1 MPKLVFKIAADYEA
15 VIRLREEISKLEA
28 QLKRMD
34 VNKSPA
40 AAKALETQLASA
52 RQQMMGL
59 VTEAAKAG
67 AVMESDF
74 KKKIYDASQTVNDL
88 SEKIIA
94 QRTVVREV
102 QADVKRLG
110 ETYRTAL
117 KNGPIGA
124 ASKKSE
130 YDAARKALDE
140 ERAALFGLTQ
150 EQANARL
157 SVKKLRDEY
166 SLFKEESGD
175 VKDAIGDIT
184 GQMKNWIAGIAG
196 GIGIKEFL
204 GQMIQV
210 RGEFENIETSLR
222 VLLGGDSEKLSDIMS
237 QMKEYALISPL
248 TTKDMASAL
257 QMMIGFG
264 IQAEDAITYLKALGD
279 ISMGDTV
286 HFNSLALAFSQMSAA
301 GKLMGQD
308 LNQMIN
314 AGFNPLQQISEKT
327 GKSIGELKDE
337 MSKGAI
343 SAQMVQQAFIDA
355 TSEGGKFYGMAS
367 EGAKTLNGQISM
379 LQESVDNMFND
390 MGQASEGVILNSI
403 QAVTKLVENY
413 EKVGKVIAGIIIT
426 YGVYRAATIAN
437 IVATEGWAA
446 AATKDAVAKGAQTI
460 ATKALTVAQ
469 SALNSVIKANPYV
482 LLATAIASVA
492 TAMWAFH
499 DSAEATL
506 QISNKF
512 GEQASTTITKLN
524 TLTSEVNGLAKG
536 TSLRNK
542 VMNELNGLL
551 EEYGVQAIKEGDSI
565 DSVNEKRKEAIELIK
580 QEAIE
585 RDRLNNIDAGQQS
598 YQQKLQD
605 AQSDFLDSL
614 KNARSG
620 NDGAISFLSD
630 NEEIQENAEAISTI
644 IGSVVQENISK
655 IAGKTGEEYEKGLN
669 EIFDTIQDRMRA
681 IGISERTISEVWVGG
696 GLFSQSNIVRD
707 YIEKVQE
714 ASEEHDRYTDAVN
727 KAADAEKKA
736 ADSSSTYSQR
746 IDMLAKSLQKP
757 NDGVHQLY
765 QNIKNLMSRYSD
777 NTIGFTIRIGGEV
790 PQWMNKK
797 SLPELQKL
805 AKQFSAIGEASK
817 NGAFVN
823 GKYMT
828 QQQLLQRGA
837 DYATAAEQK
846 QTEADRKKKELA
858 DKKSESDK
866 KNKNEKAIR
875 EQKRAEEQRKKAQ
888 EELNKDLLALQQQ
901 NQDDEIA
908 LMREGTQKRLAEIDN
923 DYKKRIAEID
933 KQEAEFKKKNKE
945 AGLQGLGADG
955 LTKEQQNALQEA
967 ADNAAKE
974 RERQTNEVYAAE
986 AQAMRDYLKEYG
998 TYQQRKLAIAEEYA
1012 KKIQE
1017 AQTEGERLSLQASM
1031 DDALSKLDFEQIK
1044 GNMNWEDVF
1053 GNLGDMTISQLE
1065 RIRQQLRNMLS
1076 DGNLG
1081 LEEYKTAVE
1090 QIDKINTAIVE
1101 KNDEVKNTL
1110 GLILP
1115 MTQRR
1120 KEIEMEVAEA
1130 ERTVNSL
1137 MHEMME
1143 MQNSLNQQRESVAG
1157 YLQTS
1162 GISVGA
1168 KDIITSNFDNILSQI
1183 GGLFGEDSDIY
1194 KNVKKSFD
1202 DIAGSERKLTT
1213 TTQKLVKAQNDE
1225 YGARTKLNNFL
1236 TSFGNKLQAISDIMS
1251 LINSNIQS
1259 LPDLFSQLGVDM
1271 SSDFGKGISDLAD
1284 ASQSASNF
1292 IKDAMSG
1299 NFVGALSNGIG
1310 AVKGILSGFNNIL
1323 GLGIGKGNVEY
1334 VTELTE
1340 KLTDSNDRLRDSIDR
1355 LKDKMDES
1363 AGGEAI
1369 KNYEQAK
1376 DAQEQLNRQTLE
1388 ILKAQMS
1395 YTGAHHSNAYYWGE
1409 AIDGNAA
1416 TSSRIYDS
1424 INKSLIEWLK
1434 TNPNANYSISSVNSY
1449 EDMFKLTPE
1458 QMAYIRDYNREIW
1471 NEITDIGKYD
1481 KSEYWENYADLAGQL
1496 ENLTEQ
1502 INENLTQVSF
1512 DSLRDSFMNTL
1523 LDMDADA
1530 QDFADDFGEY
1540 MMKSLLNY
1548 QLGDVFDEDLKK
1560 WYDDWAQMMS
1570 GQNGN
1575 LTDDQMNELKDRWE
1589 DMVDEALSMRDS
1601 IADITGYKGGSEEQ
1615 QSASSKGFE
1624 TMSQNAADELNGRF
1638 TALYESNLRIETS
1651 EQQQTVAIT
1660 ELRGNISA
1668 LTAQA
1673 VGIYNIADETRTILA
1688 NSYLELQEIRENT
1701 GYSAKYLKD
1710 IKADIAEVKRN
1721 TSRL

>member
-28 QLKRMD
+28 QLKKMD

-40 AAKALETQLASA
+40 AARALETQLAST
-52 RQQMMGL
+52 RQQMMSL
-59 VTEAAKAG
+59 VTEAGRVG
-67 AVMESDF
+67 AVMENDF

-605 AQSDFLDSL
+605 AQSDFLNSL

-858 DKKSESDK
+858 DKKEDSEK

-888 EELNKDLLALQQQ
+888 ETADKDLLALQQK

-908 LMREGTQKRLAEIDN
+908 LMQDGTQKRLAEIDN
-923 DYKKRIAEID
+923 DYKKRTAEID
-933 KQEAEFKKKNKE
+933 RQEVEFKKKNKE
-945 AGLQGLGADG
+945 AGLTGLLPNG
-955 LTKEQQNALQEA
+955 LTVQQSIETQTASGLAAFKYNQEREKIQREQREAEQQS
-967 ADNAAKE
+967 
-974 RERQTNEVYAAE
+974 
-986 AQAMRDYLKEYG
+986 MRDYLKEYG
-998 TYQQRKLAIAEEYA
+998 TYQEKRLAIIEDYNNKIA
-1012 KKIQE
+1012 K
-1017 AQTEGERLSLQASM
+1017 ANTEGGKLSLGKEQQK
-1031 DDALSKLDFEQIK
+1031 ALQDLDIEAAKTTSSINELF
-1044 GNMNWEDVF
+1044 
-1053 GNLGDMTISQLE
+1053 GDMTDKSLAD
-1065 RIRQQLRNMLS
+1065 LRRLS
-1076 DGNLG
+1076 EEGQNLLDFLQG
-1081 LEEYKTAVE
+1081 GEWDA
-1090 QIDKINTAIVE
+1090 DKG
-1101 KNDEVKNTL
+1101 K
-1110 GLILP
+1110 GF
-1115 MTQRR
+1115 
-1120 KEIEMEVAEA
+1120 
-1130 ERTVNSL
+1130 
-1137 MHEMME
+1137 
-1143 MQNSLNQQRESVAG
+1143 
-1157 YLQTS
+1157 
-1162 GISVGA
+1162 GITEDQFKA
-1168 KDIITSNFDNILSQI
+1168 ITSNPESMKAISDAIINIRKQAEELRPPLEKVTQGLKDLFNSGNDHKRLSKSLQDI
-1183 GGLFGEDSDIY
+1183 TNGIQEIQQSMSFLAESFTSLGDSFGS
-1194 KNVKKSFD
+1194 
-1202 DIAGSERKLTT
+1202 
-1213 TTQKLVKAQNDE
+1213 
-1225 YGARTKLNNFL
+1225 NFL
-1236 TSFGNKLQAISDIMS
+1236 TSIGEGLNIANNAISSTLQGAQAGSLFGPVGSAVGGAVGLVSSLSSAFAAIHDKKNEKRIQRLQDQIDTLTKSYDKLGDAVEDAYSKDASGLIEDQNKLLEQQKVLIEQQIREEKDKKDTDNNRIKKWQDQIDEINKTIEENKEKAIDAIFGEDVQSAIEDFVNAYSDAWAQSEDRAKSAKDTVKDMMRQMVTESIKS
-1251 LINSNIQS
+1251 FIQS
-1259 LPDLFSQLGVDM
+1259 SGAMDEIRKKLQEFY
-1271 SSDFGKGISDLAD
+1271 AD
-1284 ASQSASNF
+1284 N
-1292 IKDAMSG
+1292 
-1299 NFVGALSNGIG
+1299 V
-1310 AVKGILSGFNNIL
+1310 LSGWEQ
-1323 GLGIGKGNVEY
+1323 EY
-1334 VTELTE
+1334 IYNMAEDLQ
-1340 KLTDSNDRLRDSIDR
+1340 KQLDS
-1355 LKDKMDES
+1355 KF
-1363 AGGEAI
+1363 AWA
-1369 KNYEQAK
+1369 
-1376 DAQEQLNRQTLE
+1376 
-1388 ILKAQMS
+1388 
-1395 YTGAHHSNAYYWGE
+1395 
-1409 AIDGNAA
+1409 
-1416 TSSRIYDS
+1416 
-1424 INKSLIEWLK
+1424 
-1434 TNPNANYSISSVNSY
+1434 
-1449 EDMFKLTPE
+1449 
-1458 QMAYIRDYNREIW
+1458 
-1471 NEITDIGKYD
+1471 
-1481 KSEYWENYADLAGQL
+1481 
-1496 ENLTEQ
+1496 
-1502 INENLTQVSF
+1502 
-1512 DSLRDSFMNTL
+1512 DSLM
-1523 LDMDADA
+1523 
-1530 QDFADDFGEY
+1530 
-1540 MMKSLLNY
+1540 
-1548 QLGDVFDEDLKK
+1548 
-1560 WYDDWAQMMS
+1560 
-1570 GQNGN
+1570 
-1575 LTDDQMNELKDRWE
+1575 TDTTST
-1589 DMVDEALSMRDS
+1589 A
-1601 IADITGYKGGSEEQ
+1601 

-1624 TMSQNAADELNGRF
+1624 TMSQDTGEELNGRM
-1638 TALYESNLRIETS
+1638 TAIYEAELNIANTTTEQLAVLR
-1651 EQQQTVAIT
+1651 AIY
-1660 ELRGNISA
+1660 GQI
-1668 LTAQA
+1668 
-1673 VGIYNIADETRTILA
+1673 GGNIADVASESKQIMSTSYIQQNNISFPTAQLDALVAKVEGLDAKVADLVAFGADNRLSMQGVDTYIEDA
-1688 NSYLELQEIRENT
+1688 TKNSTKSLSLLNEI
-1701 GYSAKYLKD
+1701 
-1710 IKADIAEVKRN
+1710 KRN
-1721 TSRL
+1721 TQNI